1 MREIIDLCEAYKRH
15 LGVYSYQRDQADR
28 VWSCKLLIIDQL
40 LLRPNPDDVLH
51 LLEKP
56 TDFLRYPSSLGYT
69 RLLRYQ
75 DILKIRRSSWIRDV
89 GIGVVLL
96 LTFPVSVPLLIFYSW
111 SMRGDINFFKPDG
124 EIFLEKLLLICEPR
138 IRQQHE
144 ETLLLPK
151 VTTTQL
157 RSEGMNDYKSL
168 ELTSP
173 MQNQA
178 LEEPDDISLFPADFH
193 LSDTGRVELKSF
205 RMRFFPQ
212 SEKETLGI
220 DLYVGFRFVP
230 ELTKATSF
238 KLYLDIR
245 PSYLRKQLT
254 ESISNMSANIST
266 ETTSQPTSVFENIRQ
281 YWFKPN
287 PGTTFETVYADPTQ
301 GGRSF
306 SSKGYRKALDLARND
321 NQRILALEGLIN
333 GLKHEYDMHCASEA
347 QANSSIVYCERRI
360 NELNYFRQH
369 GRPLLPDGEWDKVP
383 SYSAE
388 NTLMLKNYHD
398 ECVRLIKEDDDYRLR
413 KGISFQEEEL
423 QKEIFWSQKHASLRE
438 TTLDDIS
445 KALNALPETY
455 HSMTLSA
462 NQLQRQCNLI
472 FVMLKNN
479 QIGEA
484 ELLYR
489 RIRNVSYFIES
500 AFPYLKALLFQLSGI
515 FHLVSEPGY
524 DMVSTSQEPTDE
536 NLVEQT
542 LYIYPKE
549 KQLWAATRRADM
561 QVERFRIETNKLGRY
576 AENIIRSYENHNYH
590 GIYDDPED
598 TIMRALADY
607 GYYYIHWP
615 TVLSAAER
623 FEEAYKI
630 VLTYDAELAER
641 VREAT
646 LGPLKS
652 LIAIGQEAKNTTPLN
667 VQRKMIKEHLRNNA
681 IKRKTWEKS
690 PQPSQLSDE
699 EWNELLGDNVA
710 SQYSAKIF

>member
-40 LLRPNPDDVLH
+40 LLRPNPGDVLH
-51 LLEKP
+51 LLEKQ
-56 TDFLRYPSSLGYT
+56 TDFLRHPSSLGYT

-96 LTFPVSVPLLIFYSW
+96 LTFPVSVPLLITYSW
-111 SMRGDINFFKPDG
+111 TIRGDINFFKPDG
-124 EIFLEKLLLICEPR
+124 EIFLEKLLLICEPV
-138 IRQQHE
+138 IRQQQE
-144 ETLLLPK
+144 EALLLPN
-151 VTTTQL
+151 VNTQL
-157 RSEGMNDYKSL
+157 RSERMNDYRSL
-168 ELTSP
+168 ELSNP
-173 MQNQA
+173 MQNRV
-178 LEEPDDISLFPADFH
+178 LEESDDLLSLFPAD
-193 LSDTGRVELKSF
+193 LLLRDTGRVELKSF
-205 RMRFFPQ
+205 RLRSFSR
-212 SEKETLGI
+212 SENEPIDI
-220 DLYVGFRFVP
+220 DLHVGFRFVP
-230 ELTKATSF
+230 DLTKATSF
-238 KLYLDIR
+238 KFYLDLR
-245 PSYLRKQLT
+245 PSSLRGQLT
-254 ESISNMSANIST
+254 DSIPNMPASTST
-266 ETTSQPTSVFENIRQ
+266 EALSQHPSAFEIIRQ

-383 SYSAE
+383 FYSTE
-388 NTLMLKNYHD
+388 NVLMLKNYHD
-398 ECVRLIKEDDDYRLR
+398 ECVRLIKEDDAYLLR
-413 KGISFQEEEL
+413 KGISFQEEGL
-423 QKEIFWSQKHASLRE
+423 QKELSRSRKYAGLRE
-438 TTLDDIS
+438 AALDDIS
-445 KALNALPETY
+445 KALNALPANY
-455 HSMTLSA
+455 HSMTSSA

-472 FVMLKNN
+472 FDMLENN
-479 QIGEA
+479 QIGNA

-489 RIRNVSYFIES
+489 RIRKVSYFIES
-500 AFPYLKALLFQLSGI
+500 AFPYLKALLLQLSGI

-524 DMVSTSQEPTDE
+524 DMLPTSQEPTDE

-549 KQLWAATRRADM
+549 KQLWAATRRADK
-561 QVERFRIETNKLGRY
+561 QVERFRIETNKLGKY
-576 AENIIRSYENHNYH
+576 AEHIIRSYENNNYDR
-590 GIYDDPED
+590 IYDDPED

-615 TVLSAAER
+615 TVLGAAER
-623 FEEAYKI
+623 FEEAYQI
-630 VLTYDAELAER
+630 VLPYDAELAECIR
-641 VREAT
+641 KAT
-646 LGPLKS
+646 LDPLNS
-652 LIAIGQEAKNTTPLN
+652 LIAIGQEAKKTTPLD
-667 VQRKMIKEHLRNNA
+667 VQRKMIKEHLRKCA
-681 IKRKTWEKS
+681 IEMKTWDKS

-699 EWNELLGDNVA
+699 EWNELLSDNVA